1 MKQLV
6 PHQGPEG
13 LHGPGSK
20 DREAVS
26 GEAEGPGPEELH
38 RGGAVWA
45 GGWGYRRT
53 RGIRYLEAKEVRH
66 TFWISPISELLGLK
80 EKKFPGRESRGGEG
94 WLAAEVAPESP

>member
-26 GEAEGPGPEELH
+26 GEAEGPGPEELR

-45 GGWGYRRT
+45 GGWGYRT

-80 EKKFPGRESRGGEG
+80 EKVSWKSSGWGGRGS
-94 WLAAEVAPESP
+94 